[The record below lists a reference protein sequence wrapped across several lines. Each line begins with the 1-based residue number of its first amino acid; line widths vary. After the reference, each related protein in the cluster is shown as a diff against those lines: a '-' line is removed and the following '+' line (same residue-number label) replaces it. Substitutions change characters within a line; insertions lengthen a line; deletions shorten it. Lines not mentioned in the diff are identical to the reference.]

1 MTSEPMTSDQPAQN
15 KDELITLAE
24 VSDRYGFS
32 RGYLRELAARG
43 RLKARK
49 LGNIWV
55 TTPADVEEYIAS
67 RERRG
72 AYREDIDVENNT

>member
-1 MTSEPMTSDQPAQN
+1 MTTDQPAQN

-24 VSDRYGFS
+24 VSEQYGFS

-43 RLKARK
+43 RLTARK
-49 LGNIWV
+49 LGNMWV

-67 RERRG
+67 RKRRG